1 VAKSEAVVA
10 AAAEQY
16 SVVVISV
23 LQLCLVAAEHDLEA
37 TNKTKETE
45 MEWHSQIINNSFN
58 VMFN

>member
-1 VAKSEAVVA
+1 MAKSEAVVA

-45 MEWHSQIINNSFN
+45 ME
-58 VMFN
+58 